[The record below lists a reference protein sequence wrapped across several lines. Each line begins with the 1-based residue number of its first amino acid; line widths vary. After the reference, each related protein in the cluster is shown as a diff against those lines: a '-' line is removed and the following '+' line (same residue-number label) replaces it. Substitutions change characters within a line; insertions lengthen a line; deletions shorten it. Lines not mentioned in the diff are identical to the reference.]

1 MNRYSQLTHL
11 ILDFYREDYAELQQL
26 KPLKMAKVYRRWGI
40 LRINCPD
47 SKTAN
52 ALVGAVE
59 LLKEPVAELR
69 LAQTISFFINGTLF
83 MSLPVGSR
91 RLVS

>member
-26 KPLKMAKVYRRWGI
+26 RPLKLAKVYRRWGM

-47 SKTAN
+47 SQTVN
-52 ALVGAVE
+52 ALVGAFE
-59 LLKEPVAELR
+59 LLKEPVAQLR
-69 LAQTISFFINGTLF
+69 LAQNISFFVNGTLF

-91 RLVS
+91 KLVS